1 MKSRQHEG
9 EVEIEPNINLIYE
22 IHLEATINFHH
33 EDDNDGIDY
42 DDRNQLIR
50 IGSALSSKADP
61 QMRKAVAT
69 DGGRY

>member
-1 MKSRQHEG
+1 M
-9 EVEIEPNINLIYE
+9 
-22 IHLEATINFHH
+22 NFHH
-33 EDDNDGIDY
+33 EDDNDGDDY
-42 DDRNQLIR
+42 DDRNQLIK

>member
-1 MKSRQHEG
+1 MK
-9 EVEIEPNINLIYE
+9 Y
-22 IHLEATINFHH
+22 INFPFA
-33 EDDNDGIDY
+33 DDNDGDDY

-61 QMRKAVAT
+61 QMRKAVAP